1 MHFENYLYICHSDKF
16 KQMTK
21 NWIIYILLFCALILS
36 GLLLFNKDS
45 RVKHKVLI
53 IQSYESSCKANQ
65 KLTEEIMKDLDASDV
80 KTDKRCFYLDC
91 ESVQEKAELWKMHNF
106 LDSLASSGWRPD
118 VILVNDDQATYSL
131 LKCGHPIVHTTP
143 VVFSGVNFP
152 NWKLLKE
159 FPNAT
164 GFEDKINVLANLAL
178 ISKIKK
184 TDKVIF
190 TILDSTFLDRKVK
203 NEIYGVTKG
212 RKVVGF
218 MTPNIPKAEQ
228 FKLVKNNGYVI
239 LDNYPLR
246 LKNSAAPSFLWS
258 ISHFS
263 ERHSY
268 LALKRDFISINMP
281 RINSGYNFTGIN
293 EDFNDDH
300 LLLGGY
306 FTPMEIQAKDQVD
319 YAVKILKGTP
329 VSALPIRQS
338 QKESL
343 FDWKAMQQK
352 GLQINDL
359 PSYCKIINISFAM
372 EHPIL
377 YEGLIIL
384 LIVFV
389 LFSFIVLH
397 FMFSR
402 ERKRKRA
409 ALATIAKDRE
419 IMKLALE
426 GSNTFAWSMQGGL
439 ITFENSFW
447 RYAKREGRPLLP
459 EDLVEYI
466 HPSYQKLFRNFID
479 STDTKKSFQ
488 LLASF
493 DQKNFRWWDVRCS
506 VDHLSNGDTR
516 TSGVVF
522 DIQNFKNT
530 EEELKKA
537 RILAEKAEM
546 KQSFIANMSHEI
558 RTPINAIMGFSS
570 LLTDSENL
578 TKEERDE
585 YIGIIRN
592 SNKELLNLIDEV
604 LLLTEIDSGV
614 LMFKTEPF
622 NIRGFVK
629 KVYSDFTPKV
639 PSNVQFIRIEDNVD
653 LMVATD
659 PNHLADVLV
668 HLLDNAVKFTTE
680 GSIRLGYQH
689 LIDKKEVEIYVEDT
703 GHGIP
708 DDELHLIFSR
718 FYKRDIFKPGVGLGL
733 SVCKTIVEKL
743 NGRLSVRSQIGKG
756 SRFSVFLRCSAIE
769 K

>member
-1 MHFENYLYICHSDKF
+1 MFFHIFVDSLF
-16 KQMTK
+16 QTMTR

-36 GLLLFNKDS
+36 GVLLFNQDS
-45 RVKHKVLI
+45 RLKHKVLI
-53 IQSYESSCKANQ
+53 IQSYEASCRATQ

-80 KTDKRCFYLDC
+80 KTDKLCFNLDC
-91 ESVQEKAELWKMHNF
+91 ESVQEKDELLRMHNY
-106 LDSLASSGWRPD
+106 LDSLTSSGWRPEL
-118 VILVNDDQATYSL
+118 ILVNDDQATYSL
-131 LKCGHPIVHTTP
+131 LKCGHPVVRTTP
-143 VVFSGVNFP
+143 VVFAGVNYP
-152 NWKLLKE
+152 NWKLLKQY
-159 FPNAT
+159 PNAT
-164 GFEDKINVLANLAL
+164 GFEDKINVLANLVL

-184 TDKVIF
+184 TDKIVF
-190 TILDSTFLDRKVK
+190 TILDSTFIDRKVK
-203 NEIYGVTKG
+203 NEICEVTKG
-212 RKVVGF
+212 KKVVGF
-218 MTPNIPKAEQ
+218 LTPNIPRSEQ
-228 FKLVKNNGYVI
+228 FKLVKNKGYVM
-239 LDNYPLR
+239 LNNYPLR

-258 ISHFS
+258 ISHFN

-293 EDFNDDH
+293 EEFNEDH

-338 QKESL
+338 KKEYL

-359 PSYCKIINISFAM
+359 PSYCKIINLSFAKG
-372 EHPIL
+372 HPVL

-384 LIVFV
+384 LIASV
-389 LFSFIVLH
+389 LFSFILFH

-402 ERKRKRA
+402 ERKKKRA

-439 ITFENSFW
+439 ITFDNSFW
-447 RYAKREGRPLLP
+447 RYADREGHPLTP
-459 EDLVEYI
+459 EDLIAYV
-466 HPSYQKLFRNFID
+466 HPSHQHLYID
-479 STDTKKSFQ
+479 FMSSTEGKRSLQ

-743 NGRLSVRSQIGKG
+743 NGRLSVRSQIEKG